1 MFNGRGSFPFP
12 TLPQGRGGV
21 CVCRGGVPGGVGGGS
36 PLPSSSILGH
46 FSYLPQKLLKML
58 VFVFCQQGAP
68 KVRPFMILT
77 RLIALVFK
85 KHAFFQHLCFV
96 VGMPSCFRRS
106 HSYINTICEY
116 TNPQKRVFSRCPHLL
131 AQKRL
136 KGRRQVRGP
145 EMRHFR

>member
-1 MFNGRGSFPFP
+1 MVNGRGSFPFP
-12 TLPQGRGGV
+12 TLPQGRGGG
-21 CVCRGGVPGGVGGGS
+21 CVPGGVPGGVGGGS
-36 PLPSSSILGH
+36 PLPASPIFGH
-46 FSYLPQKLLKML
+46 FGYLPLLTPKML
-58 VFVFCQQGAP
+58 FFVFFQQGAP
-68 KVRPFMILT
+68 KARPFMILT

-85 KHAFFQHLCFV
+85 KHAFFQYLCFV
-96 VGMPSCFRRS
+96 LGMPSCFRRS

-116 TNPQKRVFSRCPHLL
+116 TNPQKRVFSRCPPLL